1 MAIFT
6 TESLEFLRTHHG
18 VATSF
23 ELQQCSLS
31 APAVRSLVEA
41 GNLVAVVKGVYRIP
55 AVTLDESARC
65 AAICAAHPD
74 VAISGPTAGRLWG
87 LRRLP
92 RDQRIHVLAP
102 PASHP
107 TVSSWVVPYRTAA
120 FHPEDV
126 VRRPDGIAVT
136 SRGRTALDL
145 ARFVSVTDL
154 LSIIEQVLRDGK
166 HDDDD
171 LRTVAV
177 DWMSPQRPWIRRFLE
192 LLDGRLRGG
201 PAESHGEAV
210 LGQALDSAG
219 LVGLERQHRI
229 DLPGYGPARFDLAVP
244 SIRLAI
250 EVDLHPTHSETA
262 GRCRDTA
269 RDVAAGEL
277 DWTVERV
284 LDDHFGANLPATV
297 RRILGLVATLR
308 SQR

>member
-23 ELQQCSLS
+23 ELQQCGLS
-31 APAVRSLVEA
+31 APAVRFLVEA

-55 AVTLDESARC
+55 AVALDESARC

-92 RDQRIHVLAP
+92 RDQRIHVLAS

-120 FHPEDV
+120 FRPEDV

-145 ARFVSVTDL
+145 ARFVNVTDL

-166 HDDDD
+166 LDDDD

-219 LVGLERQHRI
+219 LIGLERQHRI

-244 SIRLAI
+244 AIRLAI

-284 LDDHFGANLPATV
+284 RDDHFGANLPATV
-297 RRILGLVATLR
+297 WRILGLAATLR
-308 SQR
+308 SRR